1 MKTQEEQMAFAK
13 ENQRLTKRFG
23 EIADAMESLTLPED
37 TDRFRELLNERFIV
51 IDSLHR
57 LTDEYMTK

>member
-1 MKTQEEQMAFAK
+1 MKTQEEQMAFAE

-23 EIADAMESLTLPED
+23 EIADAMEALTLPED